1 MVTNLHQPR
10 GPGEAAQRHRDLA
23 AGDEYST
30 VQYSTAQYS
39 TVQYSTVQYLAAEDE
54 GCKHHGGH
62 PDTQHSVH
70 QNPANWGV
78 VLSNNATVQQ
88 GCFT

>member
-30 VQYSTAQYS
+30 V
-39 TVQYSTVQYLAAEDE
+39 
-54 GCKHHGGH
+54 
-62 PDTQHSVH
+62 
-70 QNPANWGV
+70 
-78 VLSNNATVQQ
+78 
-88 GCFT
+88 